1 LKRLGAWLAAVAAI
15 APAWAGEPLG
25 FKGQT
30 LGTSNVAIAQDPRFD
45 CRAVHTPTADQVC
58 ALRPKEQ
65 ETIAGKPVSGLY
77 YFYDQARLTGIVIS
91 LTESHFQAVTQA
103 LQAKYGKPQVSTEAV
118 KNLKGEAYENR
129 TLTWRQG
136 PALLQAQRYAGRL
149 DRSLIRL
156 SDVAAA
162 DRVGQRRAKVP
173 ERDL

>member
-1 LKRLGAWLAAVAAI
+1 MAS
-15 APAWAGEPLG
+15 EPLG

-30 LGTSNVAIAQDPRFD
+30 LGASNVAIAQDPRFD
-45 CRAVHTPTADQVC
+45 CRAVHAPAADQVC

-91 LTESHFQAVTQA
+91 LAETHFQAVTQA
-103 LQAKYGKPQVSTEAV
+103 LQAKYGKPQFSIEPV
-118 KNLKGEAYENR
+118 KNLKGESYENR

-136 PALLQAQRYAGRL
+136 DALLQAQRYAGRL

-156 SDVAAA
+156 SDEAAA
-162 DRVGQRRAKVP
+162 ARVGQRRARSAD
-173 ERDL
+173 RDL